1 MPPGFY
7 NTSRDPKQAIRNE
20 RSLAPRD
27 PGFGVRFCSGVLP
40 PIKIFGFASGQYRMA
55 EKEDN
60 VDNGAVI
67 LPQQLSFVST
77 ALKAQRYGK
86 T

>member
-1 MPPGFY
+1 M
-7 NTSRDPKQAIRNE
+7 R
-20 RSLAPRD
+20 
-27 PGFGVRFCSGVLP
+27 FGSGVLQ
-40 PIKIFGFASGQYRMA
+40 PIKIFASGQYRMA

>member
-1 MPPGFY
+1 M
-7 NTSRDPKQAIRNE
+7 
-20 RSLAPRD
+20 
-27 PGFGVRFCSGVLP
+27 RFCSGVLP

-67 LPQQLSFVST
+67 LPQQLSFAST